1 MGAFRN
7 GLKQTGKNIRN
18 MNNTT
23 RSKGKATGRKPR
35 GSKRRGGSQ
44 GLGRL

>member
-7 GLKQTGKNIRN
+7 GLKQTGKNIRS
-18 MNNTT
+18 MGGSVRT
-23 RSKGKATGRKPR
+23 KGKATGRKPR